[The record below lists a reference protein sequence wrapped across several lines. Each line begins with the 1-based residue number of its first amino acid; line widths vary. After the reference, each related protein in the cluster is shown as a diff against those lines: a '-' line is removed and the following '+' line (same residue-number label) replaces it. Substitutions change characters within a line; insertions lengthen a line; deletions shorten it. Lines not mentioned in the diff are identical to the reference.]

1 MVFYKINEELTI
13 DKNNISEIVSR
24 PNNTVDI
31 CMKNGNCY
39 NCHETFE
46 HIWDKLNNNEQ
57 NKKWQPQEQESYYY
71 INSLGQIWGEIYAEA
86 HEDLWRK
93 MNGNCFPTREQADQ
107 YLENLK
113 TKAELKA
120 LADELNG
127 DEVIDW
133 EDCNQDKYYLTY
145 NGKDNHISCSLAE
158 VCMISGNIYCLSE
171 YFISKAIDRIGEQRL
186 INMIKAGV

>member
-1 MVFYKINEELTI
+1 MSDINTLLEELNNKIEEIQEENLALETALNALKREN
-13 DKNNISEIVSR
+13 DKKEN
-24 PNNTVDI
+24 
-31 CMKNGNCY
+31 K
-39 NCHETFE
+39 
-46 HIWDKLNNNEQ
+46 

-71 INSLGQIWGEIYAEA
+71 INSLGQICGEIYAEA

-127 DEVIDW
+127 GEVIDW
-133 EDCNQDKYYLTY
+133 TDEKQWKYTLLLNCYTNVLWPVIHTIHR
-145 NGKDNHISCSLAE
+145 NPNA
-158 VCMISGNIYCLSE
+158 IYCLDE
-171 YFISKAIDRIGEQRL
+171 NLFEKAIERIGEQRL
-186 INMIKAGV
+186 IDMIKAGV